1 MGLIQFNTD
10 GNGSVLDGVALKNG
24 TVDVNGTAGG
34 VKFDADGD
42 TYFEATTDDTL
53 DMYVNG
59 AKDFSLTSD
68 TFNILTG
75 SKIQG
80 SGSCITPSAP
90 IAAEQRIS
98 GSGAITITE
107 YYSAV
112 TSLGADAITLI
123 DGVTIGQI
131 KKIHLVV
138 DGGSSTLTPVNLAGG
153 STITFTDAG
162 DYAILQWGGTEWY
175 PIELGNSVDGVT
187 APILA

>member
-24 TVDVNGTAGG
+24 TVDVNGTSQG
-34 VKFDADGD
+34 VIFDADG
-42 TYFEATTDDTL
+42 ATTDDTL
-53 DMYVNG
+53 DVYVGG
-59 AKDFSLTSD
+59 AKDFSLTAD
-68 TFNILTG
+68 TLNILTG

-80 SGSCITPSAP
+80 SGSCIVPSFP

-98 GSGAITITE
+98 GSGAITITQ

-112 TSLGADAITLI
+112 TSTGTDAITLI
-123 DGVTIGQI
+123 DGVTVGQI
-131 KKIHLVV
+131 KKIHLVI

>member
-1 MGLIQFNTD
+1 MGLVQFNTD
-10 GNGSVLDGVALKNG
+10 GNGSVIDGVALKNG
-24 TVDVNGTAGG
+24 TVDVNGTATG
-34 VKFDADGD
+34 VIFDADGD

-53 DMYVNG
+53 DMYVGG
-59 AKDFSLTSD
+59 AKDFSLTAD

-80 SGSCITPSAP
+80 SGSCIVPCFP

-98 GSGAITITE
+98 GSGAITINQ

-112 TSLGADAITLI
+112 TSLGVDAITLA
-123 DGVTIGQI
+123 DGSTIGQL
-131 KKIHLVV
+131 KKIHMVV

-153 STITFTDAG
+153 TTITFADAG
-162 DYAILQWGGTEWY
+162 DFAILQWGGTEWY